1 MSRFP
6 EHGYLFA
13 LTATA
18 ILAVA
23 VVVFANVSV
32 SRFAQ
37 GALYSDA
44 KEVPYNQV
52 GLLLGTSRYLGS
64 GKPNPYFDNRIAA
77 AGDLYDAGKIN
88 VIVASG
94 DNAHHSYNE
103 PILMKRELVRRGVPE
118 GAILLDYAGFST
130 LDSVIRVHRVFGQER
145 FTVISQEFHN
155 ERALYIAR
163 HHSLEAVGYNA
174 QPISGPLGIRTSV
187 REYLARVKAVLDVHV
202 FRTEPRFLGDRIPI
216 PSES

>member
-6 EHGYLFA
+6 DHGVIIA
-13 LTATA
+13 LKAAA
-18 ILAVA
+18 ILCVCAILL
-23 VVVFANVSV
+23 ANVAV
-32 SRFAQ
+32 SRFAE
-37 GALYSDA
+37 GSLYSDTA
-44 KEVPYNQV
+44 DVPYNEV
-52 GLLLGTSRYLGS
+52 GLLLGTSRYLRT

-77 AGDLYDAGKIN
+77 ARELYDAGKIR

-103 PILMKRELVRRGVPE
+103 PLLMKQELLTGGIPE
-118 GAILLDYAGFST
+118 AAIFLDYAGFST
-130 LDSVIRVHRVFGQER
+130 LDSVIRVNRVFGQER

-163 HHSLEAVGYNA
+163 HNALEAVGYNA
-174 QPISGPLGIRTSV
+174 EPVSGPVGFRTTL

-202 FRTEPRFLGDRIPI
+202 FGTEPRFLGDRIPL
-216 PSES
+216 SYES

>member
-1 MSRFP
+1 M
-6 EHGYLFA
+6 A
-13 LTATA
+13 A
-18 ILAVA
+18 IVS
-23 VVVFANVSV
+23 VGIIVFANASV

-37 GALYSDA
+37 GSLYSDA
-44 KEVPYNQV
+44 KEIPYNQV

-64 GKPNPYFDNRIAA
+64 GRPNPYFDNRIDA
-77 AGDLYDAGKIN
+77 AGDLYAAGKIKI
-88 VIVASG
+88 IVASG

-103 PILMKRELVRRGVPE
+103 PVLMKQELLRRGVPE

-130 LDSVIRVHRVFGQER
+130 LDSVIRVHRIFGQER

-174 QPISGPLGIRTSV
+174 RPISGPLGIRTSV

-202 FRTEPRFLGDRIPI
+202 LGSEPRFLGDPIPI

>member
-1 MSRFP
+1 MSRFL
-6 EHGYLFA
+6 EHGFLLA
-13 LTATA
+13 LPVAA
-18 ILAVA
+18 IVS
-23 VVVFANVSV
+23 VGIIVFANASV

-37 GALYSDA
+37 GSLYSDA
-44 KEVPYNQV
+44 KEIPYNQV

-64 GKPNPYFDNRIAA
+64 GRPNPYFDNRIDA
-77 AGDLYDAGKIN
+77 AGDLYAAGKIKI
-88 VIVASG
+88 IVASG

-103 PILMKRELVRRGVPE
+103 PVLMKQELLRRGVPE

-130 LDSVIRVHRVFGQER
+130 LDSVIRVHRIFGQER

-174 QPISGPLGIRTSV
+174 RPISGPLGIRTSV

-202 FRTEPRFLGDRIPI
+202 LGSEPRFLGDPIPI

>member
-1 MSRFP
+1 MPRFP
-6 EHGYLFA
+6 EHGYLF
-13 LTATA
+13 TAKAVA
-18 ILAVA
+18 ILAVVA
-23 VVVFANVSV
+23 VVFANVSV

-37 GALYSDA
+37 GALYSDT

-64 GKPNPYFDNRIAA
+64 GEPNPYFDNRIAA
-77 AGDLYDAGKIN
+77 AGDLYDAGKIE

-94 DNAHHSYNE
+94 DNAHRSYNE
-103 PILMKRELVRRGVPE
+103 PILMKQELIRRGVPE
-118 GAILLDYAGFST
+118 RAILLDYAGFST

-163 HHSLEAVGYNA
+163 HNSLEAVGYNA
-174 QPISGPLGIRTSV
+174 RPVSGALGIRTSV

-202 FRTEPRFLGDRIPI
+202 LGTEPRFLGDQIPI

>member
-1 MSRFP
+1 MSRFLD
-6 EHGYLFA
+6 HGYLFVIKA
-13 LTATA
+13 AA
-18 ILAVA
+18 IVAVG

-32 SRFAQ
+32 SRFAR
-37 GALYSDA
+37 GAIYSHPE
-44 KEVPYNQV
+44 EVPYNQV
-52 GLLLGTSRYLGS
+52 GLLLGTSRYLRS
-64 GKPNPYFDNRIAA
+64 GQPNPYFHYRIAA
-77 AGDLYDAGKIN
+77 AGELYDAGKIK

-103 PILMKRELVRRGVPE
+103 PVSMKQELIRRGIPE
-118 GAILLDYAGFST
+118 TAILLDYAGFST

-155 ERALYIAR
+155 QRALYIAH

-174 QPISGPLGIRTSV
+174 QPVSGPLGIRTSV
-187 REYLARVKAVLDVHV
+187 REYLARVKAVFDVHV
-202 FRTEPRFLGDRIPI
+202 LGTEPRFLGDQILI